1 MEFAPSSSTASVG
14 RYSGPGAITDRSERD
29 GRSAMKSW
37 QKTGLT
43 VLGTVM
49 AAAAAF
55 LWLFSYAMSTC
66 GPNATLFALS
76 GLGVL
81 ALAVAALGMSASR
94 SGTLLSFGAVA
105 VISLYM
111 VFGRTPGC

>member
-1 MEFAPSSSTASVG
+1 
-14 RYSGPGAITDRSERD
+14 
-29 GRSAMKSW
+29 MKSW
-37 QKTGLT
+37 QRSALT

-49 AAAAAF
+49 ALAAAL

-81 ALAVAALGMSASR
+81 AVAVAALGMSASR
-94 SGTLLSFGAVA
+94 SDTGIVPLLSFGAVA

>member
-1 MEFAPSSSTASVG
+1 VIKP
-14 RYSGPGAITDRSERD
+14 
-29 GRSAMKSW
+29 W
-37 QKTGLT
+37 QKALL
-43 VLGTVM
+43 VSLGTVM
-49 AAAAAF
+49 ALAAAL
-55 LWLFSYAMSTC
+55 LWLFSYAMSNC
-66 GPNATLFALS
+66 GPNALLFALS

-94 SGTLLSFGAVA
+94 SGTLLSFGAVV